1 MRAAHLGP
9 RIPLPPP
16 AVASPECDS
25 TVKLSGGSL
34 CGPLAEEAQAMAV
47 DARIRELGNRH
58 RTLDEQIQRE
68 VTRPTAD
75 SLHVR
80 ELKQRKLRIKEE
92 ISALEAR
99 V

>member
-1 MRAAHLGP
+1 
-9 RIPLPPP
+9 
-16 AVASPECDS
+16 
-25 TVKLSGGSL
+25 
-34 CGPLAEEAQAMAV
+34 MAV